1 MIALQLKDWRR
12 YQGWAELREAF
23 EFLER
28 HSDGSG
34 LADGRHE
41 IAGDRVYALMIA
53 HQPKPA
59 QECRFETHQR
69 YADVVYLASGS
80 EMIGYAPA
88 ETLAPAGEYD
98 GEKDLAFYETPE
110 FFTPVLLKAGG
121 ARASS
126 ARRAGP
132 SGMVTVFYP
141 EDGHMPGC
149 IYEREEVVKKIVVKV
164 KVA

>member
-1 MIALQLKDWRR
+1 MIALRLRDWRR
-12 YQGWAELREAF
+12 YQGLAELREAF

-28 HSDGSG
+28 HADGAE

-41 IAGDRVYALMIA
+41 IAGDRVYALMIT

-59 QECRFETHQR
+59 TECRFETHAR
-69 YADVVYLASGS
+69 YADVVYLAAGS

-98 GEKDLAFYETPE
+98 GEKDLAFYRQPE
-110 FFTPVLLKAGG
+110 FFTPVLLKA
-121 ARASS
+121 
-126 ARRAGP
+126 
-132 SGMVTVFYP
+132 GMVTVFYP